1 MKKFI
6 KTKIEELL
14 SQEYCCCL
22 EEINGKDTIYTINAN
37 VEQDIYV
44 CLH

>member
-6 KTKIEELL
+6 KKNEELL
-14 SQEYCCCL
+14 SQEYCCL